1 MLKNILAS
9 FTKEDDLT
17 TAPKISRQHSRR
29 SGDKCVSMIDGKMY
43 PIENWSEGGVLITA
57 DDRLFA
63 LGQDV
68 TLDLKFKLRDDMISI
83 HQIGEIVRKN
93 DNKIAV
99 KFHELDKTSLNAFQ
113 QVIDDFL
120 TRNFVNSQ
128 IEDQI

>member
-83 HQIGEIVRKN
+83 HQSGEIVRKN
-93 DNKIAV
+93 DNKIAI

-113 QVIDDFL
+113 HVIDDFL